1 MKAKIIV
8 AAVAMAMAGSASAA
22 IQNGYPAGTTDP
34 GELFLNVWD
43 STAQLSYTRDLGITI
58 SSGMIDGS
66 SMPAINVA
74 ADSTLSSFIA
84 SAKGPLQWNLG
95 GLNNYAYGTD
105 PTLAPNYG
113 IVSTISDPIST
124 ASGMAPAD
132 VGTAM
137 QNGQFFTNNVNGLT
151 GGSLSDYAANLDA
164 TDIAPGQNAYF
175 DSGVWGNNWGGG
187 VSWNDTAAMGSSMHI
202 LWDGLGVNAAGTAL
216 VNQYHDLGTLTLQNN
231 GDLMTSAVSS
241 VPVPA
246 AAWLFGSGLVGLVG
260 VARRKGK
267 SA

>member
-22 IQNGYPAGTTDP
+22 IQNGYPAGTTNP

-43 STAQLSYTRDLGITI
+43 STAQLSYTRDLGIQIT
-58 SSGMIDGS
+58 SGMIDGTS
-66 SMPAINVA
+66 TPAINVP
-74 ADSTLSSFIA
+74 ADSTLNSFIA
-84 SAKGPLQWNLG
+84 NAKGSLQWNLG

-105 PTLAPNYG
+105 PSLVQNYG
-113 IVSTISDPIST
+113 IVSTIADPVST
-124 ASGMAPAD
+124 AGALTTTALG
-132 VGTAM
+132 VAM
-137 QNGQFFTNNVNGLT
+137 QNGQYFTNSVNGLT
-151 GGSLSDYAANLDA
+151 GGSVTNYAENLDA
-164 TDIAPGQNAYF
+164 TDITPGQNGYF
-175 DSGVWGNNWGGG
+175 DSGVWGVNWGSNA
-187 VSWNDTAAMGSSMHI
+187 VNWNDTAAMGSTMHI

-216 VNQYHDLGTLTLQNN
+216 INQYHDLGSLTLKTN
-231 GDLMTSAVSS
+231 GDLVSS

-260 VARRKGK
+260 VGRRKAK